1 MTLYTLYF
9 VLVHYIQ
16 FDDSMFVIF
25 CVSSKFRYQKSVAI
39 CQHNALQFLQ
49 FASNKRI
56 FYKALLEKY
65 ITVCIEI
72 TFYTFKV
79 HKKSYIYIYTMQRPY
94 TSNILLSFSRRSDT
108 SIAPANLF
116 YLAGFMRYTSVR

>member
-16 FDDSMFVIF
+16 FDDSMFMIF

-49 FASNKRI
+49 FSSTKRI
-56 FYKALLEKY
+56 FYKSLLEKY

-79 HKKSYIYIYTMQRPY
+79 HKKSYIHIYY
-94 TSNILLSFSRRSDT
+94 VT
-108 SIAPANLF
+108 SIYIKYTTLLF
-116 YLAGFMRYTSVR
+116 KA